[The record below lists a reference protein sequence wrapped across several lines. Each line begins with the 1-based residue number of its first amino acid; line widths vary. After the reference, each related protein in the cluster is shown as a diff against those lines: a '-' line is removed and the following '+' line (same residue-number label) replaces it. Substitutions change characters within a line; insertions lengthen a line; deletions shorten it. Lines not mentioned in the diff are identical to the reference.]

1 MTEKA
6 IESSQDNATV
16 LVQGKSSD
24 LIQTTKHF
32 EEGQVNEDIDATKHN
47 LAVLNQTIES
57 LGFGKY
63 QWKMFFTCGFGF
75 LVDQML
81 VVSVGLV
88 IPQITK
94 QWDVKYPSMLIA
106 SLYAGALVGALLCGF
121 LLDTIG
127 RKLVW
132 QNSLFVVTIFTLI
145 AASSPNFTALAI
157 FIGLQCVGAGGNIA
171 IDITVFTESI
181 PQAKG
186 YMLTALTMWWGIG
199 NAVGGF
205 LAWPLITHFSCPEAA
220 TPDMCSNHDNMGWR
234 YQYILI
240 GGLTFLMAVI
250 RVFCMKMEESPK
262 WLVTQG
268 RYEDAL
274 AVLTEISKANQRD
287 LQIISND
294 FLQLRYDH
302 RADATVSRAVHVRGL
317 FSTRILARSTFGL
330 IVLWMCIGIAYPIY
344 TLFLPIY
351 LANNGANLGTGSTFN
366 TYRDYS
372 ISSTVGIF
380 GPLFSAI
387 LVNTP
392 ILGRRC
398 SMAITALCAAAF
410 AGAFTSVRSEASNI
424 AFSSLLG
431 FWQNAFYAIL
441 YSYTPEVLPTAHRG
455 TGCGLTLALGRV
467 ASLSSPFIATFSDL
481 NTSAPIWVCLGLY
494 VVIAITAVS
503 LPYEPKRFQKDM
515 YIS

>member
-1 MTEKA
+1 M
-6 IESSQDNATV
+6 
-16 LVQGKSSD
+16 
-24 LIQTTKHF
+24 
-32 EEGQVNEDIDATKHN
+32 EEGQVVDSPEYVAQHNTAVFNRAID
-47 LAVLNQTIES
+47 S
-57 LGFGKY
+57 LGFGRY
-63 QWKMFFTCGFGF
+63 QWEMFFTCGFGF

-88 IPQITK
+88 IPQIMK

-106 SLYAGALVGALLCGF
+106 SLYAGSLVGALLCGL
-121 LLDTIG
+121 LLDVIG

-132 QNSLFVVTIFTLI
+132 QTSLFAVTIFTLI
-145 AASSPNFTALAI
+145 AASSPNFTALAL
-157 FIGLQCVGAGGNIA
+157 FIGFQCVGAGGNIA

-181 PQAKG
+181 PLAKS
-186 YMLTALTMWWGIG
+186 YMLVVLTMWWGIG

-205 LAWPLITHFSCPEAA
+205 LAWPLITHFSCDEDA
-220 TPDMCSNHDNMGWR
+220 TPSTCSSGENMGWR

-240 GGLTFLMAVI
+240 GGLTFVLAFI
-250 RVFCMKMEESPK
+250 RVFVMKMEESPK

-268 RYEDAL
+268 RFEEAIEAL
-274 AVLTEISKANQRD
+274 RKIAKANKRD
-287 LQIISND
+287 LQITSSN
-294 FLQLRYDH
+294 FLQLRQDQAAQSQV
-302 RADATVSRAVHVRGL
+302 RRAVHVRGL
-317 FSTRILARSTFGL
+317 FATKTLARSMSGL
-330 IVLWMCIGIAYPIY
+330 LVLWMCIGIAYPIY

-372 ISSTVGIF
+372 ISSAVGIF
-380 GPLFSAI
+380 GPLLSAV
-387 LVNTP
+387 LVNMP
-392 ILGRRC
+392 ILGRRR

-410 AGAFTSVRSEASNI
+410 AGAFTSVRSEGSNI

-431 FWQNAFYAIL
+431 FWQNAFYGIL

-455 TGCGLTLALGRV
+455 SGCGLTLALGRI

-494 VVIAITAVS
+494 VVIAITALC
-503 LPYEPKRFQKDM
+503 LPYEPKHFSEETQP
-515 YIS
+515 